1 LFQWV
6 SSRVWFE
13 RPTDLQQTMSKTRII
28 FFPLLLAFSA
38 VVQAETFSGRLM
50 DVLCRP
56 ENVAVGTK
64 KCPHVKSCMIS
75 PRCSES
81 GYGLILSDGTFLKF
95 DAPGNAKALAALKAL
110 TSEDEVNAK
119 VTGTRT
125 EKALK
130 VDSLEI
136 TK

>member
-1 LFQWV
+1 MRLILF
-6 SSRVWFE
+6 SA
-13 RPTDLQQTMSKTRII
+13 
-28 FFPLLLAFSA
+28 LLAFSA
-38 VVQAETFSGRLM
+38 VAQAETFTGKMM

-64 KCPHVKSCMIS
+64 KCPHVKSCMMS
-75 PRCSES
+75 PRCTES

-95 DAPGNAKALAALKAL
+95 DAPGNAKALAALKAHP
-110 TSEDEVNAK
+110 SDEEVNAR
-119 VTGTRT
+119 VRGTR
-125 EKALK
+125 KGNDLK

>member
-1 LFQWV
+1 MFH
-6 SSRVWFE
+6 S
-13 RPTDLQQTMSKTRII
+13 
-28 FFPLLLAFSA
+28 LAAVIVFS
-38 VVQAETFSGRLM
+38 VVARAETFTGKLM

-56 ENVAVGTK
+56 ENVAAGTK
-64 KCPHVKSCMIS
+64 KCPHVRSCMLS
-75 PRCSES
+75 ALCSSS

-95 DAPGNAKALAALKAL
+95 NADGNGKAHAALTAL

-119 VTGTRT
+119 VTGTR
-125 EKALK
+125 KGKDLK